1 MGSEASAS
9 GSETSAS
16 GSETSASGS
25 GSFLADGPV
34 AVEAQRRSAIPTR
47 ARRLRFRG
55 PASRRPRDSERAVT
69 EAALGSSVRRETFV
83 RRALGVADV
92 VAATLAILLGVSVLG
107 ADSLNL
113 PGLLA
118 VSLIL
123 LVSKVSG
130 LYDRDEHLL
139 HKSTIDEIPT
149 LFSVAT
155 LSGFVIYLAGD
166 VIVDGEMGRDQ
177 AAGLWALLLLL
188 TFCTRSLA
196 RLVALRATRSERCIV
211 LGDEASS
218 SWISRKLLRGQ
229 GVNAHVVA
237 TFPLR
242 SWALANGDGVR
253 APRRLASIVRDEAV
267 DRVIIA
273 PDGGF
278 SEDILDVIRVVKEL
292 GVRVSVLPRL
302 FEVVGS
308 SAEFD
313 EVDGLTLLGVRR
325 YGLTSSSRLVK
336 RALDLTIAGLGF
348 ILIAPLFLFIAVAI
362 KLDSRGPVFFRQR
375 RMGQNDVPFDM
386 LKFRTMIEGADEQ
399 KAGLRDRNEAG
410 EGLFKVEDDP
420 RITRV
425 GRLLR
430 RTSLDE
436 LPQLLNVLRGE
447 MSLVGPRPLVIDED
461 VRIAGW
467 RRDRLQLPPGMT
479 GLWQVFGSARIPMDE
494 MVKIDYRYGANWSL
508 WLDVKILLQTVPF
521 VLGRRGL

>member
-1 MGSEASAS
+1 M
-9 GSETSAS
+9 
-16 GSETSASGS
+16 
-25 GSFLADGPV
+25 
-34 AVEAQRRSAIPTR
+34 
-47 ARRLRFRG
+47 
-55 PASRRPRDSERAVT
+55 
-69 EAALGSSVRRETFV
+69 
-83 RRALGVADV
+83 
-92 VAATLAILLGVSVLG
+92 
-107 ADSLNL
+107 
-113 PGLLA
+113 
-118 VSLIL
+118 
-123 LVSKVSG
+123 
-130 LYDRDEHLL
+130 
-139 HKSTIDEIPT
+139 
-149 LFSVAT
+149 
-155 LSGFVIYLAGD
+155 
-166 VIVDGEMGRDQ
+166 
-177 AAGLWALLLLL
+177 
-188 TFCTRSLA
+188 
-196 RLVALRATRSERCIV
+196 
-211 LGDEASS
+211 
-218 SWISRKLLRGQ
+218 
-229 GVNAHVVA
+229 
-237 TFPLR
+237 
-242 SWALANGDGVR
+242 R

-273 PDGGF
+273 PPDGGF
-278 SEDILDVIRVVKEL
+278 SEDILDVIRVVKDL

-336 RALDLTIAGLGF
+336 RALDLTIAGFGF

-479 GLWQVFGSARIPMDE
+479 GLWQVSAPPASRWTRWSRSTIGTAPTGRSGSTSRSCCRRCRSCSGGGGCDDDRAMGATPPWPRAGGGLDRGQRARRRRLVRSD
-494 MVKIDYRYGANWSL
+494 RGA
-508 WLDVKILLQTVPF
+508 
-521 VLGRRGL
+521 G

>member
-1 MGSEASAS
+1 MGSEASASSSEASAS
-9 GSETSAS
+9 GSEPVV
-16 GSETSASGS
+16 
-25 GSFLADGPV
+25 ADGSV
-34 AVEAQRRSAIPTR
+34 AVGSQRRLAIPIR
-47 ARRLRFRG
+47 GRRLRFRG
-55 PASRRPRDSERAVT
+55 PTSPRLRDSEGAIT
-69 EAALGSSVRRETFV
+69 EAPLGSSIRRETFV
-83 RRALGVADV
+83 RRALGIADI
-92 VAATLAILLGVSVLG
+92 VAAILAILLGVSVLG
-107 ADSLNL
+107 ADSLNP

-118 VSLIL
+118 VPLIL

-155 LSGFVIYLAGD
+155 LSGFMIYLAGD
-166 VIVDGEMGRDQ
+166 LIVDGEMGRDQ
-177 AAGLWALLLLL
+177 AAGLWALLLMLM
-188 TFCTRSLA
+188 FSTRSLA
-196 RLVALRATRSERCIV
+196 RLVALRATRSERCLV
-211 LGDEASS
+211 LGDDTSS
-218 SWISRKLLRGQ
+218 SWVSRKLLRGQ

-237 TFPLR
+237 TFPL
-242 SWALANGDGVR
+242 APGPLANRDGGR
-253 APRRLASIVRDEAV
+253 APGRLASIIRDKGI

-278 SEDILDVIRVVKEL
+278 SEDILDVIRLVKGL

-308 SAEFD
+308 SVEVD

-336 RALDLTIAGLGF
+336 RTLDLSIAGLGF
-348 ILIAPLFLFIAVAI
+348 ILIAPLFLSIAIAI

-399 KAGLRDRNEAG
+399 KAALRDRNEAG

-461 VRIAGW
+461 VQIAGW

-508 WLDVKILLQTVPF
+508 WLDVKILMQTVPF